1 MSLFNGDWTRG
12 QTARGAKKKT
22 CQGHLNRRH
31 GVFQQVRSTR
41 HIGKSRA
48 QLQTALVRPTRLLR
62 VEEREPTTSMKIRG
76 PTKAIAPPLPT
87 LREILSKTRCL
98 KRMKSWS
105 LLGMTQ
111 FTRHCMWDRVALVVR
126 QCLPCLCINSGRRR
140 PY

>member
-62 VEEREPTTSMKIRG
+62 VEESEPITSMKIRG
-76 PTKAIAPPLPT
+76 PTKVITLPLHT
-87 LREILSKTRCL
+87 LREVHSKTRGL
-98 KRMKSWS
+98 KKMKTWS
-105 LLGMTQ
+105 LLDMTQ
-111 FTRHCMWDRVALVVR
+111 VIRHCMWDRAALVLR
-126 QCLPCLCINSGRRR
+126 QCLPCLCTNFDRSR
-140 PY
+140 PF